1 MKKTKNYFKNIEKD
15 FKYLYI
21 AIIVLIGINLGI
33 AIKIYIDTNLVGS
46 EVSMKQL
53 RDYTQVKSNFLSLF
67 ADCNNNNTV
76 KSSNNKAV
84 VYCQTPK
91 QVFEV
96 DLPKKIKC
104 SYILYDNFWYIS
116 KRDQTVCSKSDAED
130 EIESIIQNINLH
142 TKNLTYI
149 RDSWR

>member
-33 AIKIYIDTNLVGS
+33 AIKIYIDTNLAGS

-67 ADCNNNNTV
+67 TDCNNNNTV

-91 QVFEV
+91 QV
-96 DLPKKIKC
+96 LK
-104 SYILYDNFWYIS
+104 
-116 KRDQTVCSKSDAED
+116 
-130 EIESIIQNINLH
+130 
-142 TKNLTYI
+142 
-149 RDSWR
+149 

>member
-33 AIKIYIDTNLVGS
+33 AIKIYIDTNLAGS

-53 RDYTQVKSNFLSLF
+53 RDYTQVKSNFSPLF
-67 ADCNNNNTV
+67 TTDCNNNTI
-76 KSSNNKAV
+76 KSSNNKAL
-84 VYCQTPK
+84 VYCQSSK

-104 SYILYDNFWYIS
+104 SYILYNNFWYIL
-116 KRDQTVCSKSDAED
+116 KQDQAVCSKSDAED
-130 EIESIIQNINLH
+130 EIENVIQNINLH
-142 TKNLTYI
+142 TKNSIYI
-149 RDSWR
+149 RDSWK